1 MRKAGQAGLPGGK
14 LAATALA
21 MALAACA
28 ASSPAPREGA
38 VRVAPVERS
47 SWDAP
52 PEPGLYRLAFDA
64 ALSGGIRRR
73 AAATTAQEDIDYY
86 YAEIRVLEEE
96 ADRELKARHL
106 CGGTTKLVRPPGGGE
121 GPFVVL
127 VKCRPS
133 VF

>member
-1 MRKAGQAGLPGGK
+1 MRKARVAGRGGR

-28 ASSPAPREGA
+28 GAPPAPREGA
-38 VRVAPVERS
+38 VRVAPVERA
-47 SWDAP
+47 SWDAA
-52 PEPGLYRLAFDA
+52 PEAGLYRLEFDA
-64 ALSGGIRRR
+64 ALSGEIRRR

-86 YAEIRVLEEE
+86 YAEIRALEEE

-121 GPFVVL
+121 GPFVAL

-133 VF
+133 IF